1 MSENT
6 GKSILLGVTGCI
18 AAYKA
23 ADLCSKL
30 TQKGYDVHVVMT
42 ANAQKLVTPLT
53 FQTLSRNR
61 VTTGLWD
68 LPEWE
73 PGHIALAEHCVL
85 MAIVPCTANMLAK
98 LAHGIADD
106 ALSTCALSH
115 EGPLLVAPAMNPRM
129 WKNPAT
135 RANVELLR
143 QRGVQVVEPG
153 EGLVACGDTGVGR
166 LEDVAVILDRIIEL
180 MQPFQ
185 YNS

>member
-42 ANAQKLVTPLT
+42 AAAQKLVTPLT
-53 FQTLSRNR
+53 FQTLSKNR

-68 LPEWE
+68 SPRWE
-73 PGHIALAEHCVL
+73 PRHIALADCCAL
-85 MAIVPCTANMLAK
+85 LAIVPCTANMMAK

-106 ALSTCALSH
+106 ALSACALAH
-115 EGPLLVAPAMNPRM
+115 AGPILIAPAMNPRM
-129 WKNPAT
+129 WRNPAT
-135 RANVELLR
+135 RANLELLER
-143 QRGVQVVEPG
+143 RGVHVAGPG
-153 EGLVACGDTGVGR
+153 AGHVACGEDGVGR
-166 LEDVAVILDRIIEL
+166 LEDVPVILDKIIEL
-180 MQPFQ
+180 MESFQ
-185 YNS
+185 V